1 MPKTVTK
8 VILRGLRW
16 LGLGLLGLIG
26 LVVAVLM
33 LNWTVVL
40 LTFATMTVELPNG
53 AVVARAFD
61 WNLHPRADLYAS
73 RDGPLLVRD
82 IDMICWDET
91 TIDGFSDSIRRPDWT
106 AYGAGSFIWTKG
118 EEKVL
123 TSESPEYLPR
133 ARNSS
138 LMRNSPGGSGLSG
151 GYVGGDL
158 ILRHPERVSQP
169 SASKPHQK
177 PCSAAHT
184 SERRTRRMRVTRS
197 SRPPPRSSPRCRPS
211 HRRCRGR
218 SRRR

>member
-1 MPKTVTK
+1 MLKTLSTM
-8 VILRGLRW
+8 ILRGLRW
-16 LGLGLLGLIG
+16 FGLGLLGLVL
-26 LVVAVLM
+26 LVVAFLM

-61 WNLHPRADLYAS
+61 WNLHPRADLYAAY
-73 RDGPLLVRD
+73 DGPLLVRD

-91 TIDGFSDSIRRPDWT
+91 TIDGFTNSIRRPDGSVSR
-106 AYGAGSFIWTKG
+106 AISFIWTKG

-158 ILRHPERVSQP
+158 ILRHPARVSQP
-169 SASKPHQK
+169 SAK
-177 PCSAAHT
+177 T
-184 SERRTRRMRVTRS
+184 V
-197 SRPPPRSSPRCRPS
+197 PPLDR
-211 HRRCRGR
+211 
-218 SRRR
+218 